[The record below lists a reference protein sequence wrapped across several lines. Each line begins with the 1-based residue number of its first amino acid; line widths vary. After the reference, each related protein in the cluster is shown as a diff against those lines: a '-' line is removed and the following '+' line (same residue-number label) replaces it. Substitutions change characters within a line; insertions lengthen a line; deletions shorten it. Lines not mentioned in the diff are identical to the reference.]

1 MREEATFRCKWK
13 STSTGYT
20 LWVPGYPAIK
30 LDAADLSAGAR
41 AISELLLEH
50 GVATTPFLEL
60 SPRPPVIETFRK
72 FALPELYLVHGNE
85 PCYSRSVD
93 SATLHTGTI
102 CERCGGVSG
111 VRNDLPLSLDC
122 PVSGDGGFTANNG
135 HGYHLFSGEFLK
147 QLSIEERSRLQFREI
162 QKPGRRPFFEI
173 VGPPGV
179 PTVAVAGL
187 QPSGWFCLDCGRRTL
202 AYFVADMPIR
212 AFVSRS
218 TLPTP
223 LPTLFTV
230 TDGDSLQLCATASR
244 WDELREM
251 RRSRG
256 IVSQLL
262 GVVDAD
268 EVIVPVLPEIEHARK
283 RA

>member
-13 STSTGYT
+13 PTSTGYT

-30 LDAADLSAGAR
+30 LDAPDLAAGTK

-60 SPRPPVIETFRK
+60 SPRPPVVETFRK
-72 FALPELYLVHGNE
+72 FAQPELYLIHGND

-93 SATLHTGTI
+93 SAMLHTGTI
-102 CERCGGVSG
+102 CERCGGISG
-111 VRNDLPLSLDC
+111 MRNDAPLRLDC
-122 PVSGDGGFTANNG
+122 PVSGDGGFTADKL
-135 HGYHLFSGEFLK
+135 HSYHLFSGEFLK
-147 QLSIEERSRLQFREI
+147 QLSIQERSRLAFREI

-173 VGPPGV
+173 VGPVGV

-187 QPSGWFCLDCGRRTL
+187 QHSGWFCLGCGRQVL
-202 AYFVADMPIR
+202 AYCLADMPIHS
-212 AFVSRS
+212 FVLRS

-223 LPTLFTV
+223 LPTVFTV
-230 TDGDSLQLCATASR
+230 TDGGSLQLCATAAR

-262 GVVDAD
+262 GVIDAD
-268 EVIVPVLPEIEHARK
+268 DVIVPVLTEIEDAKK